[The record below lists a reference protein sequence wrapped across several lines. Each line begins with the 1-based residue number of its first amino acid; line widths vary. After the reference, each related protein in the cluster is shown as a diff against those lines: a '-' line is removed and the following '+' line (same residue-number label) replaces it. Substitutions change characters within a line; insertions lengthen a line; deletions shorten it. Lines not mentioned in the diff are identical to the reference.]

1 MDVLFDR
8 PEYALS
14 CLSYTTL
21 LKERITLHIVD
32 LIVISM
38 RLIPEDLKEL
48 FNSWIS
54 IFVYFS
60 VEVVIAWVSTR
71 GTQQAM

>member
-1 MDVLFDR
+1 
-8 PEYALS
+8 
-14 CLSYTTL
+14 
-21 LKERITLHIVD
+21 
-32 LIVISM
+32 M

-48 FNSWIS
+48 FNSWTS